1 MKERLK
7 ESWEEIK
14 SRPVYF
20 VICALWFIIITVGI
34 IWTLS
39 SCKSKNEDNKPQS
52 NTYVQIRMPDG
63 NIIVGYADKVTIL
76 SDNYASITIGS
87 TKYRTSP
94 SNFIVI
100 EEKN

>member
-7 ESWEEIK
+7 EFWDELK

-34 IWTLS
+34 SGTFS
-39 SCKSKNEDNKPQS
+39 SCTNKKEDNTPQS

-63 NIIVGYADKVTIL
+63 NIITGYADKVTVL
-76 SDNYASITIGS
+76 SDNYAIIKIGN

-94 SNFIVI
+94 VNFVIV
-100 EEKN
+100 EEER